1 MAPAVSEIRIKR
13 VYDASDKDD
22 GTRVLVD
29 RLWPRGL
36 RKEEAA
42 LTLWLKEIAPS
53 AELRN
58 WFGHDPARWTEF
70 GHRYRA
76 ELAGNDAAVAR
87 LTDLLKRGPV
97 ALLYAAHDTA
107 HNHALVL
114 AVYLREHWMADQVV
128 SSREKYAE
136 FASPACSA
144 HEMNDRYM
152 GFAGPDEL
160 LATLNEL
167 LEAER
172 AGAQVTLRTTN
183 DVAEPDLKS
192 LVTTIY
198 HDEARWCGMLT
209 KAVRQLGG
217 IPSQATGAFHD
228 KAMAIRDIPERLA
241 FINRGQG
248 WVVHKLKT
256 LLPTVRDDA
265 VHANLA
271 TMLASHEQN
280 IDLVTGYL
288 PQPSANAS
296 S

>member
-1 MAPAVSEIRIKR
+1 MAPTVPEIRIKR
-13 VYDASDKDD
+13 VYDPTDKDD

-53 AELRN
+53 PELRK

-70 GHRYRA
+70 GDRYHA
-76 ELAGNDAAVAR
+76 ELAGNDAAVVR

-97 ALLYAAHDTA
+97 TLVYAAHDTA
-107 HNHALVL
+107 HNHAVVL
-114 AVYLREHWMADQVV
+114 GSYLREHLITDQAV
-128 SSREKYAE
+128 SSREEYAE
-136 FASPACSA
+136 VASPACSA
-144 HEMNDRYM
+144 HEMDDRYM
-152 GFAGPDEL
+152 GFAGRDEL

-172 AGAQVTLRTTN
+172 AGTRVTLRTAKE
-183 DVAEPDLKS
+183 VAEPDLKS
-192 LVTTIY
+192 LVTAIY
-198 HDEARWCGMLT
+198 HDEARWCGMLA

-217 IPSQATGAFHD
+217 VPSQATGAFHD
-228 KAMAIRDIPERLA
+228 KAMAITDVPARLA
-241 FINRGQG
+241 FLNRGQG
-248 WVVHKLKT
+248 WVVRKLKT

-265 VHANLA
+265 VHANLVA
-271 TMLASHEQN
+271 MLASHEQN